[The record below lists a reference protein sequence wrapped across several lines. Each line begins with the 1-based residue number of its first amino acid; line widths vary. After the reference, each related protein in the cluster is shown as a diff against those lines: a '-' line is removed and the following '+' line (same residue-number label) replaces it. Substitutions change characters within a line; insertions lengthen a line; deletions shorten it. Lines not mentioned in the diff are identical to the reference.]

1 VGVVHLQDE
10 GPVML
15 RGGMRLTARV
25 DEADVQ
31 RLARVGINV
40 LVQRSALHLQLQ
52 GNVTQARYRSFSADW
67 NSLATRQKVL
77 FILRRIRGGTR
88 WTLFN
93 ESNPE
98 TWEEITDQVSEFLRN
113 LHGHEV
119 LLGETSAEA
128 FFVKCDAD
136 TNDGLEGHLGEVAF
150 IVGFAIRRP
159 GEFLAFRF
167 QRSRSGC
174 RIAELGWQMSLEQAS

>member
-1 VGVVHLQDE
+1 
-10 GPVML
+10 ML

-25 DEADVQ
+25 NEADVQ

-52 GNVTQARYRSFSADW
+52 GNVTQARYRSISADW
-67 NSLATRQKVL
+67 NSLATRQQVL

-93 ESNPE
+93 ESNRE
-98 TWEEITDQVSEFLRN
+98 TWEEVADQVSEFLSN
-113 LHGHEV
+113 LHGHEI
-119 LLGETSAEA
+119 LLGETVAEA

-167 QRSRSGC
+167 QRSRGGC
-174 RIAELGWQMSLEQAS
+174 RIAELGWQMSMEQAS

>member
-1 VGVVHLQDE
+1 
-10 GPVML
+10 
-15 RGGMRLTARV
+15 MRLTARV
-25 DEADVQ
+25 NEADVQ
-31 RLARVGINV
+31 RLSRVGINA

-52 GNVTQARYRSFSADW
+52 GNVTQARYRSISADW
-67 NSLATRQKVL
+67 NSLATRQQVL

-93 ESNPE
+93 ESKPE
-98 TWEEITDQVSEFLRN
+98 TWEEVAEQVGEFLGK
-113 LHGHEV
+113 LHDHEV
-119 LLGETSAEA
+119 LLGETADEA

-136 TNDGLEGHLGEVAF
+136 TNVGLEGNLGEVVF

-167 QRSRSGC
+167 QRTRSGC
-174 RIAELGWQMSLEQAS
+174 RIAELGWQMSLERAS